1 VLNRY
6 ITNVTYCLRDGDF
19 SVENLER
26 NFNTLMGDAQVVD
39 KVIVPRDIPES
50 LAKERLTNVK
60 DSDFL
65 YRVLC

>member
-1 VLNRY
+1 M
-6 ITNVTYCLRDGDF
+6 RDGDF

-50 LAKERLTNVK
+50 LAKERRVVTLTLENTCRSIKTV
-60 DSDFL
+60 
-65 YRVLC
+65 RCIGV